1 MLRVRPA
8 IAAILVVSLSS
19 PILAAP
25 RPRESWGRAGVT
37 LEAYRQDAEQC
48 GRMAYY
54 ADLSENEHA
63 QAFVTGTKRMEAADG
78 LPLEPV
84 ELADRY
90 AQIEQSTRAEWRL
103 RELEQ
108 AMQSVVEICLTRRGY
123 VKFQLTEAQREDL
136 EHLEK
141 GSPERHAYLHRLASD
156 PDVLASQAVPL
167 G

>member
-19 PILAAP
+19 PVLSAP

-37 LEAYRQDAEQC
+37 FETYRQDAEEC
-48 GRMAYY
+48 GRIAYY
-54 ADLSENEHA
+54 ADLSESEHA
-63 QAFVTGTKRMEAADG
+63 KAFVTGTRRMEATDG
-78 LPLEPV
+78 LPLDH
-84 ELADRY
+84 LALAARY
-90 AQIEQSTRAEWRL
+90 AQIGHSTRAEWRL

-108 AMQSVVEICLTRRGY
+108 ALQSVVEICLTRRGY
-123 VKFQLTEAQREDL
+123 VKFQLTEEQREDL
-136 EHLEK
+136 ERLEK

-156 PDVLASQAVPL
+156 PDVLATQALPL